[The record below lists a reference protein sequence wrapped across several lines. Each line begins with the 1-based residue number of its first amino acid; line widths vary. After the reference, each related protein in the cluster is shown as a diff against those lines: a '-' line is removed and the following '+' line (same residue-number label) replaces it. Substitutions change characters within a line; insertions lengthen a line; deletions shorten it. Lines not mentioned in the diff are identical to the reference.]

1 MRPTQP
7 TDLRDALAPHA
18 PRWVECA
25 CADITSVA
33 RGKIVSAAD
42 FVGMAGCRLPSV
54 VLGLTLTSGEPEAV
68 FGPLL
73 PDSYDD
79 AHLSPDVDTLRPRPG
94 RSGEVTVIC
103 EPTGQLPSASGTFDA
118 SELSPRAALRRTLA
132 PYTAAGLTP
141 WVAPELEFFL
151 LQRDAHG
158 GLHAAR
164 CGAQSPV
171 QEQQC
176 EAYSLERLTHFE
188 PFFDAL
194 YAHAEALGIPLN
206 GHAHES
212 ALGQFE
218 VNFLPGPALAQADAV
233 WRFKRLTRELAARW
247 GMVASFAAKPFL
259 DQPGTGLH
267 WHISLQ
273 GQGEHGPLFASGDG
287 GADDPLLH
295 FIAGLQSEAAASL
308 ALCAPHEMSFERI
321 RRANASPSHASWGH
335 DGRALAFRIP
345 ASSATN
351 RRVELRLP
359 GGDANPYLTL
369 TAALALGWHGLQQR
383 LAPGPGDALPHTQTE
398 ALDALARSAVLRLAL
413 GERLCEL
420 YLAIKHH
427 ERAERKTLA
436 DPRRDWDL
444 RYLIELA

>member
-42 FVGMAGCRLPSV
+42 FVDMAGCRLPSV

-103 EPTGQLPSASGTFDA
+103 EPTGQLPSASGAFDA

-158 GLHAAR
+158 GLQAAR

-427 ERAERKTLA
+427 ERAERKTLT

>member
-1 MRPTQP
+1 MHTQQP
-7 TDLRDALAPHA
+7 TDLRDALAQHA
-18 PRWVECA
+18 ARWVECA

-33 RGKIVSAAD
+33 RGKIVSATD
-42 FVGMAGCRLPSV
+42 CVGMAGCRLPSV

-79 AHLSPDVDTLRPRPG
+79 TQLSPDLSTLRPRPG

-103 EPTGQLPSASGTFDA
+103 EPTGQLPSASGAFDA
-118 SELSPRAALRRTLA
+118 SELSPRAALRRALA
-132 PYTAAGLTP
+132 PYSAAGLTP
-141 WVAPELEFFL
+141 WVAPELELFL

-158 GLHAAR
+158 GLQAAR

-233 WRFKRLTRELAARW
+233 WRFKRLARELAARW

-259 DQPGTGLH
+259 DQPGTGQH
-267 WHISLQ
+267 WHISL
-273 GQGEHGPLFASGDG
+273 QGEHGPLFASGDG

-308 ALCAPHEMSFERI
+308 ALCVPYEMSFERI
-321 RRANASPSHASWGH
+321 RRANASPSHANWGH

-345 ASSATN
+345 ASSPAN

-383 LAPGPGDALPHTQTE
+383 LAPGPGDALPRTQTE
-398 ALDALARSAVLRLAL
+398 ALDALARSAVLRQAL
-413 GERLCEL
+413 GARLCAL

-427 ERAERKTLA
+427 EQTERAALA